1 VWVRRKDRARAVH
14 QPRSRRDCLGELV
27 QIDGCE
33 HGWFEDRAPPC
44 TLLVFVDDATSRLME
59 LRFVASESAFDYV
72 QATRR
77 YLEAHGK
84 PLAFYSDKHS
94 VFRVQRREAAS
105 GDGYTQFGRA
115 LAELGIEI
123 ICANAPQAKGRVERA
138 HLTLQDRLVKEL
150 RLRGISDVES
160 ANAFLPEFVESYNAR
175 FARPPRNPK
184 DLHRAVRPDE
194 DLRETLA
201 WREERTVTHNLTV
214 QYDKILFLLE
224 PTELTR
230 SLARKRVMVVN
241 YPDGDLRIR
250 WRGVDLPFRSFFD
263 KLQTVEPGAIVDNKR
278 LGSVLEWIKD
288 RQTAYGPA
296 WNSSHPKRRRTANN
310 LRPEP

>member
-1 VWVRRKDRARAVH
+1 
-14 QPRSRRDCLGELV
+14 
-27 QIDGCE
+27 
-33 HGWFEDRAPPC
+33 
-44 TLLVFVDDATSRLME
+44 VFVDDATSRLME
-59 LRFVASESAFDYV
+59 LRFVASESTFDYF

-160 ANAFLPEFVESYNAR
+160 ANAFLPEFVESYHAR
-175 FARPPRNPK
+175 FARPPRTPK
-184 DLHRAVRPDE
+184 DLPRAVRPDE

-214 QYDKILFLLE
+214 QYDTILFLLE

-310 LRPEP
+310 LRLEP

>member
-1 VWVRRKDRARAVH
+1 
-14 QPRSRRDCLGELV
+14 
-27 QIDGCE
+27 
-33 HGWFEDRAPPC
+33 
-44 TLLVFVDDATSRLME
+44 
-59 LRFVASESAFDYV
+59 
-72 QATRR
+72 
-77 YLEAHGK
+77 
-84 PLAFYSDKHS
+84 
-94 VFRVQRREAAS
+94 
-105 GDGYTQFGRA
+105 
-115 LAELGIEI
+115 
-123 ICANAPQAKGRVERA
+123 
-138 HLTLQDRLVKEL
+138 VKEL
-150 RLRGISDVES
+150 RLRGISDGES

-184 DLHRAVRPDE
+184 DLHRAVRLDD
-194 DLRETLA
+194 DLREVLA

-241 YPDGDLRIR
+241 YPDGDWRIR

-296 WNSSHPKRRRTANN
+296 GNSSHPKRRRTANN
-310 LRPEP
+310 LCPEP

>member
-1 VWVRRKDRARAVH
+1 
-14 QPRSRRDCLGELV
+14 
-27 QIDGCE
+27 
-33 HGWFEDRAPPC
+33 
-44 TLLVFVDDATSRLME
+44 M
-59 LRFVASESAFDYV
+59 
-72 QATRR
+72 
-77 YLEAHGK
+77 
-84 PLAFYSDKHS
+84 
-94 VFRVQRREAAS
+94 
-105 GDGYTQFGRA
+105 
-115 LAELGIEI
+115 
-123 ICANAPQAKGRVERA
+123 
-138 HLTLQDRLVKEL
+138 
-150 RLRGISDVES
+150 
-160 ANAFLPEFVESYNAR
+160 
-175 FARPPRNPK
+175 
-184 DLHRAVRPDE
+184 
-194 DLRETLA
+194 
-201 WREERTVTHNLTV
+201 THNLTV

-224 PTELTR
+224 QTELTR